1 MPKVAILM
9 GSTSDSQIMAPAEKL
24 LKSFGI
30 KFEKKTL
37 SAHRNPEE
45 VANFSKRAKGNG
57 LEVII
62 AGAGKAAHLP
72 GVIASYTT
80 LPVIGVPV
88 STLPLSGL
96 DALFS
101 MVQMPSGVPV
111 ATVGIDD
118 SKNAALLAA
127 QILALKDK
135 NISAAIEAYKHDLS
149 KPKKPKLKQETERPF
164 IDG

>member
-1 MPKVAILM
+1 MSKVAILM
-9 GSTSDSQIMAPAEKL
+9 GSTSDSQVMAPAEKL
-24 LKSFGI
+24 LQSFDI
-30 KFEKKTL
+30 KFEKKTI

-45 VANFSKRAKGNG
+45 VANFSKRAKGSG
-57 LEVII
+57 IEVII

-72 GVIASYTT
+72 GVIASQTT

-88 STLPLSGL
+88 STPPLSGL

-101 MVQMPSGVPV
+101 MVQMPTGVPV
-111 ATVGIDD
+111 ATVAIDD
-118 SKNAALLAA
+118 SKNAALLAV

-135 NISAAIEAYKHDLS
+135 KIATALEEYKRDLAKPKRVPS
-149 KPKKPKLKQETERPF
+149 KPAIERPF